1 MSLFLLFYLFIIV
14 VVVVVDVNII
24 KGIDN
29 SYCNSKYMLA
39 AGRANARKAS
49 F

>member
-1 MSLFLLFYLFIIV
+1 MSLFLLFYLFII

-29 SYCNSKYMLA
+29 SYCNSKYMLG